1 MKTTM
6 RNLSCT
12 FDINGITK
20 KVTLRKVPK
29 ERKFLVQY
37 DGNETEYIITEKN
50 AVEYM
55 HGPIPETTLGVRIQW
70 MIMHYFSNTKP
81 VSTTPRKMSKRL
93 I

>member
-1 MKTTM
+1 M

-29 ERKFLVQY
+29 ERKFLVQF
-37 DGNETEYIITEKN
+37 DGHETEYVITETN
-50 AVEYM
+50 TVEYTQ
-55 HGPIPETTLGVRIQW
+55 GPEPEKTLGVRIQW